1 MAKHS
6 FRISKPIKEP
16 VNALIKKKLNN
27 LSELLNM
34 KSVQSEKFE
43 KVQHIVLS
51 ESLLDDILINT
62 NKVELKKIKKKPVKS
77 SLLKNT
83 KTEEEIIQEF
93 SLALVAADL
102 QTLNDLLNID
112 GRFVTINDN
121 FDLPVVNKN
130 SFLIWIAAN
139 LKTQAVVSFHND
151 FCDGCFKGK
160 SIMFYNDGAFPWNV
174 LQKGFGR
181 KTAFKFQIK
190 NNKISTIRF
199 CHNFVQQKNSMDY
212 PKYKELYAKYR
223 SLGYNLDDTIRLSK
237 EEWNK

>member
-6 FRISKPIKEP
+6 FLISKPIKEP
-16 VNALIKKKLNN
+16 VSSLIKKKLNN
-27 LSELLNM
+27 LP
-34 KSVQSEKFE
+34 EKIE
-43 KVQHIVLS
+43 QIQQIVLS
-51 ESLLDDILINT
+51 ESLLDDILINA
-62 NKVELKKIKKKPVKS
+62 NKVELKKIENKPVKFPQ
-77 SLLKNT
+77 LKNT

-102 QTLNDLLNID
+102 QTIGDLLAD
-112 GRFVTINDN
+112 TGVYVTINSQ
-121 FDLPVVNKN
+121 FDLPIVNKKN
-130 SFLIWIAAN
+130 FLIWIERN
-139 LKTQAVVSFHND
+139 LNRQPVISFSND

-160 SIMFYNDGAFPWNV
+160 SIMFYNNGAFPWNV
-174 LQKGFGR
+174 LEKGFGR

-199 CHNFVQQKNSMDY
+199 CHNFVNKQNKMDY

-223 SLGYNLDDTIRLSK
+223 SLGYDLDDTARLSK

>member
-16 VNALIKKKLNN
+16 VNALIKKKSNN

-34 KSVQSEKFE
+34 KSGQFE
-43 KVQHIVLS
+43 KVQQLVLT
-51 ESLLDDILINT
+51 ESLLDDISINP
-62 NKVELKKIKKKPVKS
+62 NKVDLKEIKKKPVKS
-77 SLLKNT
+77 LQLKNT

-102 QTLNDLLNID
+102 QTLNELLNID
-112 GRFVTINDN
+112 GRFVIINEN
-121 FDLPVVNKN
+121 FDLQIVNKN
-130 SFLIWIAAN
+130 SFLIWIESN
-139 LKTQAVVSFHND
+139 LKAQAVVSYHND

-199 CHNFVQQKNSMDY
+199 CHNFVNKQNKMDY

-223 SLGYNLDDTIRLSK
+223 NLGYDLDDTARLSK